1 LNFDEFMPRQMF
13 GDEIWAIVTVAEGG
27 ALALTQKLHSTSFD
41 LASNHGFQVTE
52 PAPESGM
59 DDQQGAVLSLTQY
72 Q

>member
-1 LNFDEFMPRQMF
+1 MF

-52 PAPESGM
+52 QASHSGGM
-59 DDQQGAVLSLTQY
+59 DGQQGIY
-72 Q
+72 FK